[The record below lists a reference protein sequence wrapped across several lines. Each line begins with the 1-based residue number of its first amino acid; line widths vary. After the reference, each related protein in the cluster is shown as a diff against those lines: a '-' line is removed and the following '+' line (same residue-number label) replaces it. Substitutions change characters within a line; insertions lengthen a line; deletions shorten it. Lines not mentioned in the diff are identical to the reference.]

1 MQIPVKTNESKPT
14 GTAAGP
20 AGDDAKFEDVPV
32 QGEDEEEPDEPY
44 PVLDEEGVIGMSKI
58 IQVQF
63 EF

>member
-1 MQIPVKTNESKPT
+1 MLQIPAKADESKPT

-44 PVLDEEGVIGMSKI
+44 PELDESGVIGNRKL
-58 IQVQF
+58 
-63 EF
+63 